1 MTTIKQISLTPLIFS
16 LILTLMGFSA
26 CSTKRTVL
34 ETNHGIEN
42 PAPQGVNPSQPDRM
56 TVPRS
61 VSVEQIREQDEISGP
76 ELERTADAYFIN
88 GDLNL
93 AFLYYEKCSRIDPDN
108 ARVLYKKG
116 MLFLIKQLYD
126 DAIKNFKL
134 AAEKKP
140 DYAPAYE
147 GMGQALFF
155 TKQYEDAEKKLKKAL
170 QLNPKLW
177 KSHNFLGTIYDY
189 QGQYSYAAD
198 EYAAAIDIRPDEGYL
213 YNNLGVSYSLLGK
226 YEEAIQAFGRALE
239 KGYREKRVYNN
250 LGLSLGRV
258 QKYDEAL
265 EAFKMA
271 GDRSKALNN
280 LGFVYLN
287 QGKYEEAFNCFEK
300 SIKLSPSFYDKARKN
315 LKIAKTYLNSNR

>member
-1 MTTIKQISLTPLIFS
+1 MPVIFS
-16 LILTLMGFSA
+16 LILPLMGLSA
-26 CSTKRTVL
+26 CSTKRTIL
-34 ETNHGIEN
+34 ETNHGMGT
-42 PAPQGVNPSQPDRM
+42 PVRQSVNPSQPGRM
-56 TVPRS
+56 TVPRN
-61 VSVEQIREQDEISGP
+61 VSVEETREQDEISSP
-76 ELERTADAYFIN
+76 ELERTADAYFVN

-93 AFLYYEKCSRIDPDN
+93 AFLYYEKSSRIDPDN

-116 MLFLIKQLYD
+116 MLFLIKQLYK
-126 DAIKNFKL
+126 DAINNFRL

-140 DYAPAYE
+140 GYAPAYE
-147 GMGQALFF
+147 GLGQALFF
-155 TKQYEDAEKKLKKAL
+155 TKQYEDAEKNLKKAL

-189 QGQYSYAAD
+189 QARYSYAAD

-213 YNNLGVSYSLLGK
+213 YNNLGVSYSLLGR
-226 YEEAIQAFGRALE
+226 YDEAIQAFGRALE
-239 KGYREKRVYNN
+239 KGYRGKRVYNN
-250 LGLSLGRV
+250 LGLSLGRI

-271 GDRSKALNN
+271 GDKSKALNN

-300 SIKLSPSFYDKARKN
+300 SVQLSSSFYDKARKN